1 MSRSRLKQE
10 ESMKLRHLI
19 VGCTAVLA
27 LNAIANAAPAED
39 VQAATKKLS
48 DGGYTWESV
57 TENNAGGNNFSITQH
72 GKIDKDSVAL
82 ITYMFG
88 DNETQVVV
96 GKDGKG
102 AVKTEEGWKSAAEL
116 TANADQQQGP
126 GRFLARMVS
135 AFKAPAAQVGE
146 IAGKTKELKKTDY
159 GFSADLTEEGAKELL
174 AFGRRGGGGAGGQ
187 APPAPK
193 NAKGEIAYTVK
204 DGVLT
209 RVKYTVTGTVS
220 FNGEDRDVDRTTT
233 IEFTNA
239 GTTKV
244 EVPAEAKTKAGL

>member
-1 MSRSRLKQE
+1 LVVQE
-10 ESMKLRHLI
+10 EFMKLQHLI
-19 VGCTAVLA
+19 IGCATVLA
-27 LNAIANAAPAED
+27 FNAIAKAAPAED

-82 ITYMFG
+82 ITYTFG
-88 DNETQVVV
+88 DNETQVLV

-135 AFKAPAAQVGE
+135 SFKAPAAQVGE
-146 IAGKTKELKKTDY
+146 LAGKTKELKKADY
-159 GFSADLTEEGAKELL
+159 GFSADLTEEGAKDLL
-174 AFGRRGGGGAGGQ
+174 LLGGRGGGAGGQ
-187 APPAPK
+187 NRTVK

-204 DGVLT
+204 HGALT

-220 FNGEDRDVDRTTT
+220 VNGEDRDVDRTTT
-233 IEFTNA
+233 VEFSNA

>member
-1 MSRSRLKQE
+1 
-10 ESMKLRHLI
+10 MKLRHLI

-27 LNAIANAAPAED
+27 LNVIAHAAPADD
-39 VQAATKKLS
+39 VQSASKKVS
-48 DGGYTWESV
+48 DAGYTWESV
-57 TENNAGGNNFSITQH
+57 TENNAGGKNFSITPH
-72 GKIDKDSVAL
+72 GKKDKDAVAL
-82 ITYMFG
+82 ITYTFG

-102 AVKTEEGWKSAAEL
+102 AVKTEDGWKSAAEL
-116 TANADQQQGP
+116 TGNQQPGP
-126 GRFLARMVS
+126 GQFLARMVS

-146 IAGKTKELKKTDY
+146 LAGKTKELKKTDF